1 MEHMKT
7 ILDHTKLH
15 QKYFEEMTQIPHGSF
30 HESAYSDYLVAF
42 AKEKGLRYIQ
52 DDMMNVIIY
61 KEASQGYEDHEPL
74 LLQAHMDMVCEK
86 NKNSAHDFEHD
97 PLTLHI
103 EDGWLMADHTTL
115 GADDGCGVAYML
127 AILSDDTLK
136 HPRLECVFTVQE
148 EVGLCG
154 ALHLKK
160 DQFDATRMINLDD
173 ESGYATC
180 TTSAGG
186 MNVLLDKEIIRIHE
200 ATHGYRLSV
209 KGLAGGHSGAEID
222 KEHGNANKLLIRVLF
237 GLMRAFGL
245 QLSHIEGGLMD
256 NAIPRE
262 ASALWISD
270 GDQEKI
276 QAYVKQMEADI
287 KKELEFSDAEV
298 MIVLEEAEIESYVSV
313 EESEAIIKL
322 IMLLPD
328 GLRHHSMSIEGL
340 STASNNVGVIRM
352 DDKGIHINV
361 SLRGALESY
370 IDEYALQI
378 DTLAELFDFT
388 TRHEARYPAWSYD
401 ANSNM
406 RETMKDV
413 CKAITGKELGIM
425 ATHGGLEC
433 GVFKALK
440 PEMDIVTLGPV
451 MKDIHTPKEALLLSS
466 FDDTYAFLTAFIQ
479 RL

>member
-1 MEHMKT
+1 MKT

-15 QKYFEEMTQIPHGSF
+15 QKYFEEMTQIPHGSY
-30 HESAYSDYLVAF
+30 HEEAISNYLVAF
-42 AKEKGLRYIQ
+42 AKAQGLRYIQ
-52 DDMMNVIIY
+52 DDMFNVIIY
-61 KEASQGYEDHEPL
+61 KEASSGYEDHEPL
-74 LLQAHMDMVCEK
+74 VLQAHMDMVCEK
-86 NKNSAHDFEHD
+86 NKDSVHDFEKD
-97 PLTLHI
+97 PLSLRI
-103 EDGWLMADHTTL
+103 VDGWLMANHTTL

-136 HPRLECVFTVQE
+136 HPRLECIFTVQE

-186 MNVLLDKEIIRIHE
+186 MNVLLDKEIIRIQE
-200 ATHGYRLSV
+200 KMDGYRLSI

-222 KEHGNANKLLIRVLF
+222 KERGNANKLLVRILY
-237 GLMRAFGL
+237 GIMQYFGL
-245 QLSHIEGGLMD
+245 QLAQLKGGLMD

-270 GDQEKI
+270 GNSEKI
-276 QAYVKQMEADI
+276 EAYVKAMAADI
-287 KKELEFSDAEV
+287 KKELEFSDAGV
-298 MIVLEEAEIESYVSV
+298 QVILEKTQIDSYVSV
-313 EESEAIIKL
+313 EESEAILKL
-322 IMLLPD
+322 MMLLPD

-340 STASNNVGVIRM
+340 STASSNVGVVHM
-352 DDKGIHINV
+352 DDKMLHINC

-370 IDEYALQI
+370 IDEFAAQI
-378 DTLAELFDFT
+378 DTLAELFGFT
-388 TRHEARYPAWSYD
+388 TRHVARYPAWSYD
-401 ANSNM
+401 ANSQM
-406 RETMKDV
+406 RETMKEV
-413 CKAITGKELGIM
+413 CKELTGKDLGIM

-433 GVFKALK
+433 GVFKSLK

-451 MKDIHTPKEALLLSS
+451 MKDIHTPKEALQLSS